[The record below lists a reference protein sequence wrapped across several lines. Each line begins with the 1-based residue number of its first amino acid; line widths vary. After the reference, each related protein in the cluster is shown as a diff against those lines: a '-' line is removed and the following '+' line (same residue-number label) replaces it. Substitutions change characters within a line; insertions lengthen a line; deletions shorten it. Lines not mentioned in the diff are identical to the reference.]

1 MLAYVSGNMASI
13 EKKGEGA
20 YVVVKEGNEEVL
32 KIDVEYVTYIPSLE
46 ADSSCMGSIIGKLVT
61 VPSIK
66 RIIFVGKRNYSY
78 GYDDTQKLIEI
89 ANLYN
94 YLVKQK
100 RIFGVSMDD
109 FNIFSSF
116 YNDLRYILFNL
127 LRTDP
132 LGAYVELKRML
143 REEQIHKDKET
154 NSTLLKYRDAHINLL
169 NNLIGLLGKTRLMR
183 IAEPYLDGYELGN
196 RDVYK
201 KLFRSTITPN
211 FMFTQLM
218 AQQPLNG
225 EELDSYGI
233 KGETDITIFD
243 IPGDVKYLYHLTPPE
258 FKLNES
264 EYELL
269 ELARTVLTK
278 HEPKAEE
285 FLEPDKMRQTF
296 FNIGGDLIQE
306 LAEQKNLKLNYSDIK
321 KLSKILLR
329 YTVGFGLIEVLLQDK
344 KIQDISVNG
353 PIGQTP
359 IYVVHQDYDDCVTNI
374 IPSSE
379 DAQGWASK
387 FRMLSG
393 RPLDEANPVL
403 DTELSLS
410 GARARVS
417 IMTNPLSPWGY
428 AYSFRRHRDQPWTLP
443 LFINNNMVSPLG
455 AGLISFLIDG
465 ARTMIVA
472 GTRSSGKTSFLGSM
486 MVEVMRR
493 YRLITLEDT
502 LELPTEYLRK
512 MGYNIQSMKVRSAI
526 SKGSSEF
533 PADEGIRTS
542 LRFGDSSLI
551 VGEVRSLEAK
561 ALFEAMRIGALANV
575 VAGTIHGDSP
585 YGVFDRIVND
595 LEVPRTSFKAADI
608 IVITNPVRSADGLHR
623 WRRVI
628 QITEVRKHWEQD
640 PLIEKAFVDLMKYNP
655 KKDLLEPTE
664 DLMNGDSD
672 ILKNIAGNVKAWVGD
687 WDAVW
692 DNVMLRTKIKE
703 TLVDRAKKANMI
715 DLLEAKFVVRSNDMF
730 HKISDSVNK
739 DVGYLD
745 SKRIFFEWDDWL
757 KKIIRKRS
765 MR

>member
-1 MLAYVSGNMASI
+1 MLVYVSGNMASI

-46 ADSSCMGSIIGKLVT
+46 ADSSCMGSVIGKLVT

-100 RIFGVSMDD
+100 RIFGVSMED

-154 NSTLLKYRDAHINLL
+154 NSILLKYRGAHITLL
-169 NNLIGLLGKTRLMR
+169 NNLIGLSSKTRLIK
-183 IAEPYLDGYELGN
+183 IAEPYLDGYELGK

-233 KGETDITIFD
+233 KGETDVAIFD

-306 LAEQKNLKLNYSDIK
+306 LAEQKNLKLNYSDIR

-359 IYVVHQDYDDCVTNI
+359 IYIVHQDYDDCVTNI

-379 DAQGWASK
+379 DAQSWASK

-410 GARARVS
+410 GARARVA

-428 AYSFRRHRDQPWTLP
+428 AYSFRRHRDKPWTLP
-443 LFINNNMVSPLG
+443 LFINNNMISPLG

-655 KKDLLEPTE
+655 KKDVLEPTD

-692 DNVMLRTKIKE
+692 DNVILRTKIKE
-703 TLVDRAKKANMI
+703 TLVDRAKKANMM

-730 HKISDSVNK
+730 HKISDSVNE
-739 DVGYLD
+739 DLGYLD

-757 KKIIRKRS
+757 KKVIRKRS